1 MIRISK
7 LADYAC
13 VIMQY
18 MARRESDAPSAAHI
32 AERTDIALPTVR
44 KLLKQLSQS
53 DLLVSTRGVGGGY
66 TMKNEPQDISL
77 IHIIEAVDGPVALTD
92 CCTDKGCQMIKTCS
106 TKQSWRDINAIVVE
120 ALNSKSLADLLHME
134 NTHAE

>member
-1 MIRISK
+1 MLRISK

-13 VIMQY
+13 VIMQF
-18 MARRESDAPSAAHI
+18 MARGESDAPSAAYI

-53 DLLVSTRGVGGGY
+53 NLLISTRGVGGGY
-66 TMKNEPQDISL
+66 AMTNQPHDISL
-77 IHIIEAVDGPVALTD
+77 INIIEAVDGPVALTD
-92 CCTDKGCQMIKTCS
+92 CCTDKGCQMIKTCA
-106 TKQSWRDINAIVVE
+106 TKQSWRDINAVVVE

-134 NTHAE
+134 PAHAE